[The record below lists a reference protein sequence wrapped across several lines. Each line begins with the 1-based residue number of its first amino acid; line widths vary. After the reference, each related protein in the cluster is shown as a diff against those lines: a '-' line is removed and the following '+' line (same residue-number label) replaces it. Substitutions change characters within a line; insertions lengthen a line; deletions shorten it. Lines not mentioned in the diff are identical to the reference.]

1 MSAVRRPVAACGVV
15 DELGSCP
22 SRRLVGCRALVGSV
36 VLPEVRA
43 GVRVRVR
50 FDQDP
55 EQDLL
60 LGLTAQ
66 VRAPVSSG
74 RAAATDPFLR
84 IPQWG
89 GSAYTG
95 RAGDRDDP
103 DE

>member
-1 MSAVRRPVAACGVV
+1 MNSDRVRH
-15 DELGSCP
+15 
-22 SRRLVGCRALVGSV
+22 RRLVGCRALVGSV

-43 GVRVRVR
+43 GVHVGGVR

-60 LGLTAQ
+60 LSLTAH
-66 VRAPVSSG
+66 VRAPVSSQ
-74 RAAATDPFLR
+74 RDAATDPFLG

-89 GSAYTG
+89 GAYTS
-95 RAGDRDDP
+95 RAGDRGDP